1 MNPISLLFPVLAVI
15 ISLVAYQVPDVFSS
29 FRGAIVPLLTIIMF
43 AMGLTLT
50 PQDFKRV
57 LTRPKI
63 IGIGIG
69 LQYSVMP
76 FAALAIG
83 LALGLPAE
91 LIAGLVLLG
100 ASPGGTA
107 SNVMCYLAKADVA
120 LSVSLTMVST
130 LLAIV
135 ATPALTWL
143 LVGQSIPVD
152 TWGMLWSLVRI
163 VLIPIVLGVGIN
175 TLFGRFLAPVKI
187 ILPAIATAAILCAIA
202 IVVALNQDNLAS
214 AGFTI
219 VAAVILHNGCGLVF
233 GYCVPRLMGYD
244 RVICRALAFETG
256 MQNSG
261 LSVALALNHF
271 SALAALPGAIFSI
284 WHNLTGAALA
294 SYWSASESRR
304 QRAENSNL

>member
-1 MNPISLLFPVLAVI
+1 MSLLFPLFAII
-15 ISLVAYQVPDVFSS
+15 ISLVAFWAPELFTPYRS
-29 FRGAIVPLLTIIMF
+29 AIVPLLTIIMF

-50 PQDFKRV
+50 PQDFRRV
-57 LTRPKI
+57 LARPKVVAL
-63 IGIGIG
+63 GIG

-76 FAALAIG
+76 LAALVIG
-83 LALGLPAE
+83 LTLGLPAE

-152 TWGMLWSLVRI
+152 AWGMLWSLVRI

-175 TLFGRFLAPVKI
+175 IFFGRFLAPVKI
-187 ILPAIATAAILCAIA
+187 ILPAVATGAILSAIA
-202 IVVALNQDNLAS
+202 IVVALNQGNLAS
-214 AGFTI
+214 AGFAV

-233 GYCVPRLMGYD
+233 GYWVPRLIGYD
-244 RVICRALAFETG
+244 RTICRTLAFETG

-261 LSVALALNHF
+261 LSVALALNYF
-271 SALAALPGAIFSI
+271 SALAALPGALFSI
-284 WHNLTGAALA
+284 WHNLTGATLA
-294 SYWSASESRR
+294 SYWSSSESRR
-304 QRAENSNL
+304 QSAENSVR

>member
-1 MNPISLLFPVLAVI
+1 MNPISLLFPLFAVI
-15 ISLVAYQVPDVFSS
+15 VSLVAYWAPEIFAP

-43 AMGLTLT
+43 AMGLTLK
-50 PQDFKRV
+50 PMDFRRV

-63 IGIGIG
+63 VGVGIG

-76 FAALAIG
+76 LAALAIG
-83 LALGLPAE
+83 HALALPAE

-152 TWGMLWSLVRI
+152 GWGMLWSLVRI
-163 VLIPIVLGVGIN
+163 VLIPIVLGVAIN
-175 TLFGRFLAPVKI
+175 TFFGRFLAPVKVV
-187 ILPAIATAAILCAIA
+187 LPAIAAAAILCAIA
-202 IVVALNQDNLAS
+202 IVVALNQGNLAS
-214 AGFTI
+214 AGFAI
-219 VAAVILHNGCGLVF
+219 VVAVVLHNGCGLVF
-233 GYCVPRLMGYD
+233 GYWVPRLIGYD
-244 RVICRALAFETG
+244 RMICRTLAFETG

-261 LSVALALNHF
+261 LSVALALNYF

-294 SYWSASESRR
+294 SYWSSSESRR
-304 QRAENSNL
+304 QATESNAR